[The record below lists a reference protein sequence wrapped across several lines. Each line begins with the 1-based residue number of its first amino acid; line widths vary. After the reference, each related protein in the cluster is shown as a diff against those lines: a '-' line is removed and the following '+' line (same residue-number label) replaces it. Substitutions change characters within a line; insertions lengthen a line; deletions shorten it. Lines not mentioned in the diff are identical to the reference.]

1 MSVYSATAPNIQKL
15 FKEHAGLIR
24 NNVAKNI
31 TNSDFYLKHLSK
43 EPWLD
48 GQGTQYSYPIYERI
62 LPTTPVTFS
71 TWTSSN
77 NEAGGQCLNNAGQ
90 SLDRF
95 GITLRQTTL
104 KRAALNSPDIC
115 LDDLQFAWQVEDQ
128 VRNIIRVLTENT
140 RWVWTNA
147 YQDEYLN
154 SIATANC
161 FVVQKGSS
169 SGGLIAAP
177 STRNMLFANGDASVY
192 GTASSAYSGVDST
205 KVGRLSWD
213 VLEFIYEQMGYLGGS
228 INPYTRVDEM
238 TPVYA
243 LVGDRFSFY
252 DLKMEDANVREDFRY
267 AFEGSGN
274 SSPMMSAPG
283 LSGVYR
289 GFKFFTVE
297 FPPRYTLMAADSI
310 NSVTVSA
317 GGSSYTSA
325 PTVTIAAPT
334 SGVTATATATIAS
347 GAVTAITIT
356 NPGSGYTSVPAVS
369 FSGGAGSGATA
380 TAVRGSG
387 TWTRVHPFTGS
398 SLADPSI
405 GRAYEVSQ
413 AYKDAP
419 YTDTVVYHADVMKV
433 LIPKPT
439 GVGQLK
445 YNPAYSWS
453 GEFTWRNIQDRTLN
467 PDGSIGFFRALY
479 AYGAKILRPE
489 LGFVI
494 RHKRCPRVVDTYG
507 CAGTIPT
514 ANATALSA

>member
-48 GQGTQYSYPIYERI
+48 GQGTQYQYPIYERI
-62 LPTTPVTFS
+62 LPADPVKFS

-95 GITLRQTTL
+95 GITMRQTTL

-154 SIATANC
+154 SIATTNC

-177 STRNMLFANGDASVY
+177 SARNMLFASGDASIY

-205 KVGRLSWD
+205 KVGRLTWD

-325 PTVTIAAPT
+325 PTVTIAAPN
-334 SGVTATATATIAS
+334 SGVTATATATITS

-369 FSGGAGSGATA
+369 FSGGGGTGATA
-380 TAVRGSG
+380 TAVRGTG

-398 SLADPSI
+398 TLTDPSI

-419 YTDTVVYHADVMKV
+419 FTDTVVYHADVMKV

-494 RHKRCPRVVDTYG
+494 RHKRCPRVVDAYG

>member
-1 MSVYSATAPNIQKL
+1 MSAPNIQKL
-15 FKEHAGLIR
+15 FHEHAGLIR

-31 TNSDFYLKHLSK
+31 TNSDFYLKHLPK

-48 GQGTQYSYPIYERI
+48 GQGTQYSYPIYERV
-62 LPTTPVTFS
+62 LPTSPVTFAA
-71 TWTSSN
+71 WTSSN
-77 NEAGGQCLNNAGQ
+77 GTDASPQLGGQCLNNAGQ

-95 GITLRQTTL
+95 GITLRQTSL
-104 KRAALNSPDIC
+104 KKAALNSPDIC

-128 VRNIIRVLTENT
+128 VRNIIRILTENT

-147 YQDEYLN
+147 YQDEYLDAV
-154 SIATANC
+154 SVSNC
-161 FVVQKGSS
+161 FVVQKGTS

-177 STRNMLFANGDASVY
+177 TNKNQLFASGVAATY
-192 GTASSAYSGVDST
+192 GTASSAFSAVDSA
-205 KVGRLSWD
+205 KVGRLTWD
-213 VLEFIYEQMGYLGGS
+213 VLEYIYEQMGYLGGS

-297 FPPRYTLMAADSI
+297 FPPRYTF
-310 NSVTVSA
+310 NN
-317 GGSSYTSA
+317 
-325 PTVTIAAPT
+325 
-334 SGVTATATATIAS
+334 TAK
-347 GAVTAITIT
+347 
-356 NPGSGYTSVPAVS
+356 
-369 FSGGAGSGATA
+369 
-380 TAVRGSG
+380 
-387 TWTRVHPFTGS
+387 TWTRVHPFSGS
-398 SLADPSI
+398 NAVTL
-405 GRAYEVSQ
+405 GRQYEVAQ
-413 AYKDAP
+413 AYKDAEF
-419 YTDTVVYHADVMKV
+419 TDTVVYHADVLKI

-445 YNPAYSWS
+445 YNPSYSWS
-453 GEFTWRNIQDRTLN
+453 GEFTWRNIQDRLIN
-467 PDGSIGFFRALY
+467 PDGNIGYFRALY
-479 AYGAKILRPE
+479 AYGPKILRPE

-494 RHKRCPRVVDTYG
+494 RHRRCPRVVDTFG
-507 CAGTIPT
+507 CTGVIPT
-514 ANATALSA
+514 VSATALTA

>member
-1 MSVYSATAPNIQKL
+1 L

-31 TNSDFYLKHLSK
+31 TNSDFYLKHFSK

-48 GQGTQYSYPIYERI
+48 GQGTQYSYPIYERV
-62 LPTTPVTFS
+62 LPNTPVTFS
-71 TWTSSN
+71 TWTSSDGTTGA
-77 NEAGGQCLNNAGQ
+77 EQQGGQCRNHAGQ

-104 KRAALNSPDIC
+104 KKAALNSPDIC

-161 FVVQKGSS
+161 FVVQEGSS

-177 STRNMLFANGDASVY
+177 SNRNMLFAGGDAATY
-192 GTASSAYSGVDST
+192 GTASQVYPGVADS
-205 KVGRLSWD
+205 KVGRLSWN

-252 DLKMEDANVREDFRY
+252 DLKMQDSNVRDDFRH

-274 SSPMMSAPG
+274 SSPLMMAPG

-297 FPPRYTLMAADSI
+297 FPPRYTLMANDSVA
-310 NSVTVSA
+310 SVAVTA
-317 GGSSYTSA
+317 GGTGFTSA
-325 PTVTIAAPT
+325 PAVSFTAAPT
-334 SGVTATATATIAS
+334 GGVTATATATIAS

-356 NPGSGYTSVPAVS
+356 NPGSGYTSNPTVS
-369 FSGGAGSGATA
+369 FTGGGGTSATA
-380 TAVRGSG
+380 TATRGTG
-387 TWTRVHPFTGS
+387 TWTRVHPFTGV
-398 SLADPSI
+398 SLDSPSI
-405 GRAYEVSQ
+405 GRAYEVAQ

-494 RHKRCPRVVDTYG
+494 RHRRCPRVVEAFG
-507 CAGTIPT
+507 CGGSIPT
-514 ANATALSA
+514 TSATALTA